1 MAARLNELRGFLS
14 VCGINNTGP
23 TNARQTTELITSQG
37 FTSIDDFNGFKQA
50 DVGRLVKAFNTGN
63 PVSGTIGF
71 MSQKKLEALAFWV
84 TDLKKRGLTP
94 TLAEWNNDAVEK
106 ARIESDITSERKA
119 NPVVPKRCDKIV
131 TGLDWYTWSEKFDN
145 YLSSIRGVDDV
156 PLSYVT
162 RRPKPAGWDP
172 VTDANSPEETLIYQV
187 ALNGS
192 AFEQDNK
199 TVFTKIL
206 EVTLGEPAYEWIR
219 SFEQTK
225 DGRGAMEVL
234 RQHCEGSNFTEL
246 RVNEADRILRETVYN
261 NERHFSFESYSTL
274 LQKEYTIYEQTGQV
288 YPDRA
293 KVRRLIDKMSVGNS
307 LVLSHA
313 KEHVIDNMPNDWVQA
328 VNYMKTKVAQAFPGA
343 QAPRSTR
350 RFVNEVNCGRGR
362 GRGRG

>member
-37 FTSIDDFNGFKQA
+37 FTSINDFNGFKQA

-145 YLSSIRGVDDV
+145 YLSAIRGVDDV

-162 RRPKPAGWDP
+162 RRPKPA
-172 VTDANSPEETLIYQV
+172 AQ
-187 ALNGS
+187 
-192 AFEQDNK
+192 
-199 TVFTKIL
+199 
-206 EVTLGEPAYEWIR
+206 R
-219 SFEQTK
+219 
-225 DGRGAMEVL
+225 
-234 RQHCEGSNFTEL
+234 
-246 RVNEADRILRETVYN
+246 
-261 NERHFSFESYSTL
+261 
-274 LQKEYTIYEQTGQV
+274 TGC
-288 YPDRA
+288 P
-293 KVRRLIDKMSVGNS
+293 
-307 LVLSHA
+307 
-313 KEHVIDNMPNDWVQA
+313 
-328 VNYMKTKVAQAFPGA
+328 
-343 QAPRSTR
+343 
-350 RFVNEVNCGRGR
+350 
-362 GRGRG
+362 